1 MKVGY
6 ARLSAGDPDGLTIE
20 IQHDRLKA
28 AGCQRIYSEVIS
40 GNAAHRPQWE
50 ALKQAIADGQV
61 TEVVA
66 YRFDRLSRAWTAIG
80 EVIDL
85 FSRPD
90 APRLTLTDD
99 PSIDLSSPSGRTVA
113 GVMASVAAGERERIV
128 ARSKAGLKKRFA
140 SGRRIKVPFGVET
153 DSSGFPIVDRRPMLC
168 TINDKVEHSYADVAR
183 AIWTAWEETPTNYSA
198 GRFADQRFGI
208 QAFRG
213 GSSTTWCLNPVLRGG
228 LTSGRANR
236 QGLYDT
242 VIEDQFEPLID
253 PERHKSATAA
263 YLSSRATNNRGRGN
277 NEKATP
283 LSGKVR
289 CACCGYSMTL
299 HRIVSRPSSQP
310 TFRCRRQ
317 GCELK
322 ERRIRYSVLRE
333 ALRQHLLNKPEAVM
347 KVLIGHFQPPTV
359 DRDREKQ
366 LRIAEDQV
374 QTLRNTLQT
383 VNTDDIRRALDK
395 AEAHLATVQASK
407 PMPPSG
413 VDPEVMLRAASV
425 LLGRSFPTELV
436 GDDLVISV
444 TVPEGDHNPING
456 VKRLLSAEAFQG
468 TDEAGLVPLV
478 LHHLKVNAATG
489 DVEVVDLLS

>member
-6 ARLSAGDPDGLTIE
+6 ARLSTGDPDGLTIE

-50 ALKQAIADGQV
+50 ALKQAITDGQV

-66 YRFDRLSRAWTAIG
+66 YRFDRLSRSWTAIG

-85 FSRPD
+85 FSKPD

-99 PSIDLSSPSGRTVA
+99 TSIDLSTTGGRTVA
-113 GVMASVAAGERERIV
+113 GVLASVAAGERERIV

-140 SGRRIKVPFGVET
+140 SGRRIKIPFGIAK
-153 DSSGFPIVDRRPMLC
+153 DPSGFPIVDRRPMLC
-168 TINDKVEHSYADVAR
+168 TISDKAEHSRADVAR

-198 GRFADQRFGI
+198 GRFAAQRFGI
-208 QAFRG
+208 EAFRG
-213 GSSTTWCLNPVLRGG
+213 GSAVTWCLNPVLRGG

-236 QGLYDT
+236 QGLYSVVT
-242 VIEDQFEPLID
+242 EAQFEPLID
-253 PERHKSATAA
+253 PDRHRAATAV
-263 YLSSRATNNRGRGN
+263 YLSGRASNNRGRN
-277 NEKATP
+277 NKKATP

-289 CACCGYSMTL
+289 CVCCGYSMTL
-299 HRIVSRPSSQP
+299 HRITSRPTTEP

-317 GCELK
+317 GCEL
-322 ERRIRYSVLRE
+322 EGRRIRYSVLRE
-333 ALRQHLLNKPEAVM
+333 ALRQHLLKKPEAVL

-359 DRDREKQ
+359 DHDRER
-366 LRIAEDQV
+366 RIKASQDKV
-374 QTLRNTLQT
+374 QTLRNTLQV

-395 AEAHLATVQASK
+395 AEAELAMAQASK
-407 PMPPSG
+407 PMPPPG

-425 LLGRSFPTELV
+425 LLGRSFSAEQD
-436 GDDLVISV
+436 GDDLIVSV
-444 TVPEGDHNPING
+444 TVPDGDHNPIDG

-478 LHHLKVNAATG
+478 LHHLSVNAVTG
-489 DVEVVDLLS
+489 AVEVVDLLG